1 MTLATTY
8 WTSPSQT
15 HLCVEV
21 RHPAPRE
28 DVLSLVQAINTTLQ
42 QRPHPVSLTVD
53 VSPVKQVP
61 PDALGDLR
69 YLLQARADNLEHVYL
84 LGANHDLYS
93 LLALFRRLNATFDD
107 LVTVVRPS

>member
-1 MTLATTY
+1 MNLATTY

-21 RHPAPRE
+21 RRPAPRE
-28 DVLSLVQAINTTLQ
+28 DVLSLVNAINATLQ

-53 VSPVKQVP
+53 LSPVQQIP
-61 PDALGDLR
+61 PEALNDLR
-69 YLLQARADNLEHVYL
+69 HLLQARAHNLEHVYL

-93 LLALFRRLNATFDD
+93 MLALFRRLNATFDN